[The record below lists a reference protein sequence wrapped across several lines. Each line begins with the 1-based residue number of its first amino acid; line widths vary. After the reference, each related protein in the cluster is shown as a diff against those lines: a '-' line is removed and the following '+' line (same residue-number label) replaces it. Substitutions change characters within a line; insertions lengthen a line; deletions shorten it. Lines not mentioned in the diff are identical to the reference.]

1 MLRPTKGERK
11 QVEREALGEDGGEEV
26 VGVLLG
32 LVVRE
37 AAVVDSNTR
46 LWSTTV
52 DTAAVVLDCDK
63 EERVNKVRS
72 VIRPDLSL
80 FDILQAL
87 HFNSHDPEAAAMSSI
102 HENPIPG
109 LANGQPESGP
119 NQCQKKK

>member
-1 MLRPTKGERK
+1 METFGSDLVPEKSPVMLRPTKGERK

-52 DTAAVVLDCDK
+52 DTAAVVLDCG
-63 EERVNKVRS
+63 EREKRQS
-72 VIRPDLSL
+72 
-80 FDILQAL
+80 
-87 HFNSHDPEAAAMSSI
+87 EA
-102 HENPIPG
+102 
-109 LANGQPESGP
+109 
-119 NQCQKKK
+119 K